1 MRRAVRE
8 QVQPAE
14 PGDDHTSDA
23 TGYTGLPR
31 SEDDRGQPR
40 SVYRRPPRSGRP
52 EAACRQGEEGID
64 APCGAATRFPLGDG
78 IGLLRVSI
86 SLLGVWRRVFVGGL
100 LYSVHGRS
108 R

>member
-52 EAACRQGEEGID
+52 EVACRRGEGGIE
-64 APCGAATRFPLGDG
+64 AARGAVGSEAA
-78 IGLLRVSI
+78 LLRVPI
-86 SLLGVWRRVFVGGL
+86 SLLGAWRRVFVGGL
-100 LYSVHGRS
+100 L
-108 R
+108 